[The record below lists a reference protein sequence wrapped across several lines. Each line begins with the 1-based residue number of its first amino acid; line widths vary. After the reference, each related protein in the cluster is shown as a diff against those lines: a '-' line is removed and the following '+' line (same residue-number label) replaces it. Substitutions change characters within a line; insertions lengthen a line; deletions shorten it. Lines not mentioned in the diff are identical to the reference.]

1 MPLLRRIAKRIPG
14 ARTVAHRLAGP
25 TPTDLAGRVEALE
38 AWLGS
43 VNHLVVHISG
53 LLNDAVPRLD
63 AIDGNF
69 DGVINGLASFASTAR
84 RTARQAAEHESQ
96 MRELST
102 EVEAMRSVVLQSVT
116 RSEVSTTCDRIEYE
130 LKTSHSE
137 LASAV
142 SSHAETQGWVIQ
154 RMEAIR
160 SEFMH
165 ELRWGAAKPAATEE
179 IAPQIVNQD
188 ALVAGE
194 LRLNLG
200 CGTLPIPGFANVDMR
215 LLPGVDIVAPA
226 GALPVDSGSVTEIFS
241 AHFLEHFSEEELRRT
256 LLPYWTSLLKP
267 GGVFRAIVP
276 DFEMMVS
283 AWIENSITFT
293 NLRSVIFGGQE
304 YEGDF
309 HYTMFTVESMAAI
322 LRDSGLVDIQ
332 VVERGRRNGD
342 CLEMEV
348 TASSPNPS

>member
-14 ARTVAHRLAGP
+14 AQTVAHRLTGP

-43 VNHLVVHISG
+43 VNHLAVHTSG
-53 LLNDAVPRLD
+53 LMNDAVPRLD

-69 DGVINGLASFASTAR
+69 DGVVNGLASFASTAR
-84 RTARQAAEHESQ
+84 KTARQAAEHESQ

-102 EVEAMRSVVLQSVT
+102 EVTAMRSIVLQAAT
-116 RSEVSTTCDRIEYE
+116 RSEVSSVSDQLKMSHNE
-130 LKTSHSE
+130 LV
-137 LASAV
+137 SAV
-142 SSHAETQGWVIQ
+142 SGHAETQGWVIQ

-226 GALPVDSGSVTEIFS
+226 GALPVDSGSVTELFS

-283 AWIENSITFT
+283 AWIEDSITFA

-309 HYTMFTVESMAAI
+309 HYTMFTVESMTAI
-322 LRDSGLVDIQ
+322 LGDSGLVDIQ
-332 VVERGRRNGD
+332 VVERGRQNGD
-342 CLEMEV
+342 CMEMEV
-348 TASSPNPS
+348 TASRPNPS